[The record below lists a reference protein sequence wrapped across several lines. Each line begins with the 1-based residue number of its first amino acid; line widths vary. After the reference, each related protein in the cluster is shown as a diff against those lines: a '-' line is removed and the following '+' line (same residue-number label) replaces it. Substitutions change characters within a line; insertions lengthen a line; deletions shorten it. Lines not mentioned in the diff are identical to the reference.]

1 VDAARQGFVMG
12 AALALWPNAHRERQ
26 LAELLSEHACII
38 MGLVR
43 ELDVSANDA
52 EHILARLRKNG
63 LPIATLD
70 VGDEEPLYRILYP
83 KDRVCAAEGCTT
95 LLRRSNPADTCELHG
110 GGFLTFAE
118 TPPAARRSAPRR
130 REASRVDWRALREL
144 WGLTLREWARRA
156 EVSPAYLSRVERGQ
170 RQASQDVAMRL
181 FGALPMRR

>member
-1 VDAARQGFVMG
+1 MDAARQGFVMG

-110 GGFLTFAE
+110 GRL
-118 TPPAARRSAPRR
+118 P
-130 REASRVDWRALREL
+130 
-144 WGLTLREWARRA
+144 
-156 EVSPAYLSRVERGQ
+156 
-170 RQASQDVAMRL
+170 DVR
-181 FGALPMRR
+181 